1 MPRRSRENLGIY
13 APRTSRRPTDIP
25 NRGPGTPSAGG
36 GDKFESWTELPLDPS
51 SGWSITSGDNAT
63 AIGATIAKVG
73 NELHF
78 KAPSAIGMRIQG
90 SQMRGMFMARS
101 IHLKPWIQ
109 SGVTMPDGQAIN
121 QFQPEAFHLKIQVEF
136 ATSNGGPIS
145 GGTVSGAD
153 GHYLTCM
160 VGLAGY
166 GADQSGSPNATGYL
180 WSAAQVL
187 KAAGGDPASSTNVNM
202 YQSGYK
208 SYFTNSGIQA
218 GQKWANMQ
226 SGGGAAAHDALVYAT
241 SPLKKGDSTL
251 PGNIQAGSYSTT
263 VPFST
268 MATLHHQLHDNSTK
282 LSNQSI
288 QKFWHI
294 ALWFGTHTNTG
305 GRGEIRIR
313 SIKYVLQPIQG
324 RVDLS

>member
-1 MPRRSRENLGIY
+1 M
-13 APRTSRRPTDIP
+13 ARTSPAAAAGRTSPAP
-25 NRGPGTPSAGG
+25 EAGG
-36 GDKFESWTELPLDPS
+36 GGGGSTDKFEDWTTLPLDPTD
-51 SGWSITSGDNAT
+51 GWSITSGDMAT
-63 AIGATIAKVG
+63 ATGATIAKVG
-73 NELHF
+73 DELHF
-78 KAPSAIGMRIQG
+78 KAPTAVGMRIQG

-101 IHLKPWIQ
+101 IHLRPWIET
-109 SGVTMPDGQAIN
+109 GVTMPDGQAEN

-145 GGTVSGAD
+145 GGTVSNTEGT
-153 GHYLTCM
+153 YLTCL

-166 GADQSGSPNATGYL
+166 TTDQGGNPNTTGYL
-180 WSAAQVL
+180 WSAAQVQ
-187 KAAGGDPASSTNVNM
+187 KAAGGDPASSTNINM
-202 YQSGYK
+202 YKSGYK
-208 SYFTNSGIQA
+208 SYFTNSGIQ
-218 GQKWANMQ
+218 GNYTWKNM
-226 SGGGAAAHDALVYAT
+226 SNPPTGAHNALVYAT

-251 PGNIQAGSYSTT
+251 PGNVQAGSYATN
-263 VPFST
+263 VPFLP
-268 MATLHHQLHDNSTK
+268 MATLNHQLHDNATK

-305 GRGEIRIR
+305 GNGEVRIK